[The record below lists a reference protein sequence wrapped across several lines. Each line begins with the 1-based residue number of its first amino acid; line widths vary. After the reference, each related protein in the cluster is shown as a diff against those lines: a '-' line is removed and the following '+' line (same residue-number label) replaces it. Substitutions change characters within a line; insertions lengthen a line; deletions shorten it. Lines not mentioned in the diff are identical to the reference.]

1 TGSTP
6 LHLAAASS
14 SSVAVVQALLA
25 ANPEAAKATTEG
37 GETPADCALDA
48 EVKAFFA
55 SGQAAADKAAA
66 DKAAAEELRRRA
78 TALGLLQVLTTAD
91 IADDATLKKSM
102 AFCDEQGVTNVSD
115 MVEYNLVDDFVRHLG
130 LKTVPGLKLRGML
143 QTPTSGLAA
152 QLSDPLASPSSSSNK
167 PSPESVAQQAAADKA
182 VVEKASSS
190 SPSLQKAGAD
200 AVQAVLASANG
211 VDWPHC
217 RLQVRGP
224 GGVGKSS
231 TIDAMSG
238 KEFTSTSVSTAGAR
252 LTTCEVE
259 RRSLEVAS
267 KGRPLKV
274 YNLADGETEHARAV
288 AVAAQG
294 RITEAAKQASEAE
307 KATGSEGRRSMLADE
322 APQRGAGMA
331 VVDAAETTPVWDQS
345 SPKRTPLIQG
355 LSSHAP
361 LQLKAAAEEKQR
373 QAAEEKQKQAAELA
387 AAAGKLV
394 IKGAELPRLVLH
406 IQDSGGQDVF
416 LSVLDLLHA
425 PKASVSMLVFSL
437 PDLQNPVLRDNSIAQ
452 LRVQLDSFAVHA
464 SKSPLLLV
472 GTRKDEAMAAG
483 GGGDA
488 ALARLSEEL
497 RKALTDARLAKVRY
511 HGDLCFFPIENSKG
525 FAGDETIRELVGA
538 IEGAA
543 MELDS
548 MKQRVPAGWLA
559 VYDALALEMSAT
571 PTRQHLSLAEVTAIA
586 SRFGLPHDPARVPLE
601 REVQMMLSY
610 FHSLGAV
617 CWYDLPEVP
626 EVRELVVLDPQWII
640 DAVSMIICN
649 FDDPAHL
656 KPCHALAAR
665 HVTKEWKALRN
676 GGVLSRVLLE
686 YLWREDRF
694 EAHKAELLKLME
706 HFGLVVPI
714 RRKEQQTYI
723 VPALLALSEGANQPT
738 TPTDAPLA
746 TLHFALAGQAPPDT
760 APVWA
765 PEDFLPDSGGFLPDG
780 AFFELCGAAVGW
792 SYHTARGFTPALG
805 SGFAHVKFGRHELLL
820 SRSDGAPYITVAILN
835 AGRDRSPSA
844 WSPAIDRL
852 RLLVDGISSRFVNL
866 RCTCL
871 LPLSSVDE
879 AEKRHVE
886 RGALLAADI
895 DGSQVYY
902 VVGRQQ
908 LTTRELASRL
918 SAYLPPLK
926 PPDHYGAFL
935 SYSHVPAFDMPFT
948 EKLADCLGAQS
959 PLVTTF
965 LDKRTASRGTDLDVV
980 CLLAMANSRV
990 IVPIVTWNA
999 LRRMTSLTDKSG
1011 LDYLLLEWSFALLQH
1026 EHGAAVLPIFIGAS
1040 DADGSADPSTDLFKA
1055 RPPLARADGWGNA
1068 LDDAGRVQPDERS
1081 VWERV
1086 PDVVVDSVAR
1096 SLESFYTKHE
1106 LVPPPAIRTRTARE
1120 VVMRLSKIWGEAT
1133 SSSHSGAAGYAG
1145 PVASQAARNPGMR
1158 THELLGLVDGHW
1170 GLPEAVA
1177 QSVSKAV
1184 RDAELR
1190 EPPKLLGQ
1198 RKPAPPA
1205 NEGETGRAI
1214 EAALLEKMLAD
1225 LKDLK
1230 DGQKDLKDGQKDLK
1244 DGQKEVMGQLAQIR
1258 LTQDKAIEM
1267 LSAHSTMLTTLLLGT
1282 QAAPK
1287 LVLFLPVAQV
1297 TGKGISWLK
1306 KALSPKDWLNHRVR
1320 IFFVDPLTYTV
1331 AKTHPNDKGEAEGFE
1346 LTFPKEWV
1354 VKAMPYIKLGLT
1366 VLKVAAAAGK
1376 LTGLPIPDLGSMAGE
1391 WIDSQLSALD
1401 GFKEEAIT
1409 KMGAMTKDEAT
1420 ARELLGAV
1428 DAKCQELLGEKVQ
1441 ELKLVDGEPLKK
1453 KLEGCLEM
1461 SARELDALLSEKYHD
1476 WKGQCGLELAVHTP
1490 SGKCEWVLPK
1500 DKKAFE
1506 ANGMRMVSS

>member
-1 TGSTP
+1 MAIKRAPGLKTATMATSRAERAP
-6 LHLAAASS
+6 CVCVCACSQHLQPVAA
-14 SSVAVVQALLA
+14 
-25 ANPEAAKATTEG
+25 AAKA
-37 GETPADCALDA
+37 
-48 EVKAFFA
+48 
-55 SGQAAADKAAA
+55 AAAKAAA
-66 DKAAAEELRRRA
+66 DKAAD
-78 TALGLLQVLTTAD
+78 V
-91 IADDATLKKSM
+91 
-102 AFCDEQGVTNVSD
+102 V
-115 MVEYNLVDDFVRHLG
+115 
-130 LKTVPGLKLRGML
+130 
-143 QTPTSGLAA
+143 
-152 QLSDPLASPSSSSNK
+152 
-167 PSPESVAQQAAADKA
+167 QQ
-182 VVEKASSS
+182 
-190 SPSLQKAGAD
+190 
-200 AVQAVLASANG
+200 VLASAAER

-238 KEFTSTSVSTAGAR
+238 KEFDTNSPSTAGAR

-267 KGRPLKV
+267 EGRPLRV

-294 RITEAAKQASEAE
+294 RITESAKQVSEAE
-307 KATGSEGRRSMLADE
+307 KAKGVKQS
-322 APQRGAGMA
+322 
-331 VVDAAETTPVWDQS
+331 PVSVQS
-345 SPKRTPLIQG
+345 SPKPV
-355 LSSHAP
+355 A
-361 LQLKAAAEEKQR
+361 
-373 QAAEEKQKQAAELA
+373 EKQKQAAELA

-437 PDLQNPVLRDNSIAQ
+437 PDLQNPNLFKNSIAQ

-464 SKSPLLLV
+464 SESPLLLV
-472 GTRKDEAMAAG
+472 GTRKDEAVAAG

-488 ALARLSEEL
+488 ALARLSTDL
-497 RKALTDARLAKVRY
+497 CKALTSARLAKVRPN
-511 HGDLCFFPIENSKG
+511 GDLCFFPIENSKG

-538 IEGAA
+538 IEEAA

-548 MKQRVPAGWLA
+548 MKERVPAGWLA

-571 PTRQHLSLAEVTAIA
+571 PTRQQLSLAEVTAIA

-686 YLWREDRF
+686 YLWKEDRF

-792 SYHTARGFTPALG
+792 SYDTAIGFEPALG
-805 SGFAHVKFGRHELLL
+805 CGFARVMFGQHQLLL
-820 SRSDGAPYITVAILN
+820 SRPPDGAPYITVAILN
-835 AGRDRSPSA
+835 AGEIA

-935 SYSHVPAFDMPFT
+935 SYSHVPAFDTPFT

-999 LRRMTSLTDKSG
+999 LRRMTSLTSNSG

-1120 VVMRLSKIWGEAT
+1120 VVTSLSKIWGEAT

-1244 DGQKEVMGQLAQIR
+1244 DGQKEVMGQLWQIR

-1366 VLKVAAAAGK
+1366 ALKVAAAAGK
-1376 LTGLPIPDLGSMAGE
+1376 LTGFPIPDLGE
-1391 WIDSQLSALD
+1391 WINSQLSAL
-1401 GFKEEAIT
+1401 GEFKEAAIT
-1409 KMGAMTKDEAT
+1409 NMCAMTEDEAT
-1420 ARELLGAV
+1420 AREVLDAAV
-1428 DAKCQELLGEKVQ
+1428 DATCRELLGEKVQ

-1453 KLEGCLEM
+1453 KLMECLEM
-1461 SARELDALLSEKYHD
+1461 SATELADLLSKEYPK
-1476 WKGQCGLELAVHTP
+1476 WKEECGLKLAVHERE
-1490 SGKCEWVLPK
+1490 SEWVLPK
-1500 DKKAFE
+1500 YKEAFE
-1506 ANGMRMVSS
+1506 AKGKKWKEFFLDKIGAYKEDFPNLKSRNKVGPESTPEEIEDELHYIQLQLGSSTQSGNFGAVELCKAKGMAATEPVHIDGAGPGTGREAGKARRSPGLLSYFLGR

>member
-1 TGSTP
+1 
-6 LHLAAASS
+6 
-14 SSVAVVQALLA
+14 
-25 ANPEAAKATTEG
+25 
-37 GETPADCALDA
+37 
-48 EVKAFFA
+48 
-55 SGQAAADKAAA
+55 
-66 DKAAAEELRRRA
+66 
-78 TALGLLQVLTTAD
+78 
-91 IADDATLKKSM
+91 
-102 AFCDEQGVTNVSD
+102 
-115 MVEYNLVDDFVRHLG
+115 
-130 LKTVPGLKLRGML
+130 
-143 QTPTSGLAA
+143 
-152 QLSDPLASPSSSSNK
+152 
-167 PSPESVAQQAAADKA
+167 
-182 VVEKASSS
+182 
-190 SPSLQKAGAD
+190 
-200 AVQAVLASANG
+200 
-211 VDWPHC
+211 
-217 RLQVRGP
+217 
-224 GGVGKSS
+224 
-231 TIDAMSG
+231 
-238 KEFTSTSVSTAGAR
+238 
-252 LTTCEVE
+252 
-259 RRSLEVAS
+259 
-267 KGRPLKV
+267 
-274 YNLADGETEHARAV
+274 
-288 AVAAQG
+288 
-294 RITEAAKQASEAE
+294 
-307 KATGSEGRRSMLADE
+307 
-322 APQRGAGMA
+322 
-331 VVDAAETTPVWDQS
+331 
-345 SPKRTPLIQG
+345 
-355 LSSHAP
+355 
-361 LQLKAAAEEKQR
+361 
-373 QAAEEKQKQAAELA
+373 
-387 AAAGKLV
+387 
-394 IKGAELPRLVLH
+394 
-406 IQDSGGQDVF
+406 
-416 LSVLDLLHA
+416 
-425 PKASVSMLVFSL
+425 
-437 PDLQNPVLRDNSIAQ
+437 
-452 LRVQLDSFAVHA
+452 
-464 SKSPLLLV
+464 
-472 GTRKDEAMAAG
+472 
-483 GGGDA
+483 
-488 ALARLSEEL
+488 
-497 RKALTDARLAKVRY
+497 
-511 HGDLCFFPIENSKG
+511 
-525 FAGDETIRELVGA
+525 
-538 IEGAA
+538 
-543 MELDS
+543 
-548 MKQRVPAGWLA
+548 
-559 VYDALALEMSAT
+559 
-571 PTRQHLSLAEVTAIA
+571 
-586 SRFGLPHDPARVPLE
+586 
-601 REVQMMLSY
+601 
-610 FHSLGAV
+610 
-617 CWYDLPEVP
+617 
-626 EVRELVVLDPQWII
+626 
-640 DAVSMIICN
+640 
-649 FDDPAHL
+649 
-656 KPCHALAAR
+656 
-665 HVTKEWKALRN
+665 
-676 GGVLSRVLLE
+676 
-686 YLWREDRF
+686 
-694 EAHKAELLKLME
+694 ME

-738 TPTDAPLA
+738 TPDDAPLA
-746 TLHFALAGQAPPDT
+746 MLHFALAGQAPPDT

-852 RLLVDGISSRFVNL
+852 RLLVLGISSRFVNL

-886 RGALLAADI
+886 RGALLTADI

-965 LDKRTASRGTDLDVV
+965 LDKRIASRGTDLDVV

-1011 LDYLLLEWSFALLQH
+1011 LDYLLLEWSFAMLQH

-1040 DADGSADPSTDLFKA
+1040 DADGSADPSTDLFAA

-1106 LVPPPAIRTRTARE
+1106 LVPPPALRTRTARE
-1120 VVMRLSKIWGEAT
+1120 VVTSLSKIWGEAT

-1267 LSAHSTMLTTLLLGT
+1267 LSAQSTMLTTLLLGT

-1297 TGKGISWLK
+1297 TGKGVSWLK

-1376 LTGLPIPDLGSMAGE
+1376 LTGFPVPDLRSM
-1391 WIDSQLSALD
+1391 IDSQLSAL
-1401 GFKEEAIT
+1401 GEFKEEAIT

-1441 ELKLVDGEPLKK
+1441 ELKLVDGEPLEK

-1461 SARELDALLSEKYHD
+1461 SARELDALLSEKYPD

-1490 SGKCEWVLPK
+1490 TGKCEWVLPK

>member
-1 TGSTP
+1 MAIKRAPGLKTATMATSRAERAP
-6 LHLAAASS
+6 CVCVCACSQHLQPVAA
-14 SSVAVVQALLA
+14 
-25 ANPEAAKATTEG
+25 AAKA
-37 GETPADCALDA
+37 
-48 EVKAFFA
+48 
-55 SGQAAADKAAA
+55 AAAKAAA
-66 DKAAAEELRRRA
+66 DKAAD
-78 TALGLLQVLTTAD
+78 V
-91 IADDATLKKSM
+91 
-102 AFCDEQGVTNVSD
+102 V
-115 MVEYNLVDDFVRHLG
+115 
-130 LKTVPGLKLRGML
+130 
-143 QTPTSGLAA
+143 
-152 QLSDPLASPSSSSNK
+152 
-167 PSPESVAQQAAADKA
+167 QQ
-182 VVEKASSS
+182 
-190 SPSLQKAGAD
+190 
-200 AVQAVLASANG
+200 VLASAAER

-238 KEFTSTSVSTAGAR
+238 KEFDTNSPSTAGAR

-267 KGRPLKV
+267 EGRPLRV

-294 RITEAAKQASEAE
+294 RITESAKQVSEAE
-307 KATGSEGRRSMLADE
+307 KAKGVKQS
-322 APQRGAGMA
+322 
-331 VVDAAETTPVWDQS
+331 PVSVQS
-345 SPKRTPLIQG
+345 SPKPV
-355 LSSHAP
+355 A
-361 LQLKAAAEEKQR
+361 
-373 QAAEEKQKQAAELA
+373 EKQKQAAELA

-437 PDLQNPVLRDNSIAQ
+437 PDLQNPNLFKNSIAQ

-464 SKSPLLLV
+464 SESPLLLV
-472 GTRKDEAMAAG
+472 GTRKDEAVAAG

-488 ALARLSEEL
+488 ALARLSTDL
-497 RKALTDARLAKVRY
+497 CKALTSARLAKVRPN
-511 HGDLCFFPIENSKG
+511 GDLCFFPIENSKG

-538 IEGAA
+538 IEEAA

-548 MKQRVPAGWLA
+548 MKERVPAGWLA

-571 PTRQHLSLAEVTAIA
+571 PTRQQLSLAEVTAIA

-686 YLWREDRF
+686 YLWKEDRF

-723 VPALLALSEGANQPT
+723 VPALLALSEGANQPP
-738 TPTDAPLA
+738 TPDDAPLA
-746 TLHFALAGQAPPDT
+746 MLHFALAGQAPPDT

-792 SYHTARGFTPALG
+792 SYDTAIGFEPALG
-805 SGFAHVKFGRHELLL
+805 CGFARVMFGQHQLLL
-820 SRSDGAPYITVAILN
+820 SRPPDGAPYITVAILN
-835 AGRDRSPSA
+835 AGEIA

-935 SYSHVPAFDMPFT
+935 SYSHVPAFDTPFT

-1106 LVPPPAIRTRTARE
+1106 FEPPKAIRTRTARE
-1120 VVMRLSKIWGEAT
+1120 VVKKFAEIWGETTWLWTTRALTRQASSMIWGEAQ
-1133 SSSHSGAAGYAG
+1133 SSFLSGAAGRAE
-1145 PVASQAARNPGMR
+1145 PGVR
-1158 THELLGLVDGHW
+1158 THELLGLGPGKVDPW
-1170 GLPEAVA
+1170 GLPEAMA
-1177 QSVSKAV
+1177 QRVRQAV
-1184 RDAELR
+1184 LNAEKR
-1190 EPPKLLGQ
+1190 KPPELLGE
-1198 RKPAPPA
+1198 RKAPPA
-1205 NEGETGRAI
+1205 NEGKTDNEMLQRI
-1214 EAALLEKMLAD
+1214 EAKVD
-1225 LKDLK
+1225 
-1230 DGQKDLKDGQKDLK
+1230 
-1244 DGQKEVMGQLAQIR
+1244 EVEIHHREQMAELDKVNHKLDEVTVQIR
-1258 LTQDKAIEM
+1258 LTRDKAIEM
-1267 LSAHSTMLTTLLLGT
+1267 LSDISTMLTTLLLGN

-1297 TGKGISWLK
+1297 TGKGISSLK

-1366 VLKVAAAAGK
+1366 ALKVAAAAGK
-1376 LTGLPIPDLGSMAGE
+1376 LTGFPIPDLGE
-1391 WIDSQLSALD
+1391 WINSQLSAL
-1401 GFKEEAIT
+1401 GEFKEAAIT
-1409 KMGAMTKDEAT
+1409 NMCAMTEDEAT
-1420 ARELLGAV
+1420 AREVLDAAV
-1428 DAKCQELLGEKVQ
+1428 DATCRELLGEKVQ

-1453 KLEGCLEM
+1453 KLMECLEM
-1461 SARELDALLSEKYHD
+1461 SATELADLLSKEYPK
-1476 WKGQCGLELAVHTP
+1476 WKEECGLKLAVHERE
-1490 SGKCEWVLPK
+1490 SEWVLPK
-1500 DKKAFE
+1500 YKEAFE
-1506 ANGMRMVSS
+1506 AKGKKWKEFFLDKIGAYKEDFPNLKSRNKVGPESTPEEIEDELHYIQLQLGSSTQSGNFGAVELCKAKGMAATEPVHIDGAGPGTGREAGKARRSPGLLSYFLGR